1 MTLRERLVDAAAWG
15 LAYAAVAT
23 LLLLAVAVPVLCG
36 WAVVRA
42 VRWLL

>member
-15 LAYAAVAT
+15 MAYAIVAT
-23 LLLLAVAVPVLCG
+23 LLLLAVAVPVACAWG
-36 WAVVRA
+36 IVRA